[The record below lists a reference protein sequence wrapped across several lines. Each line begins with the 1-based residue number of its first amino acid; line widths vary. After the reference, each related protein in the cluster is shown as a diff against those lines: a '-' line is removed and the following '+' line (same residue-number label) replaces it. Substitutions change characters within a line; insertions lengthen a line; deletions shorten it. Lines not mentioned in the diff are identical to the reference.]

1 MLPYYFDIPLEL
13 SQEQKQTYID
23 FDKKNREEYIPHSPP
38 DGTDHNIFLGH
49 LPEELKQPIAELFK
63 IPPSTVKI
71 HTNEPNGYTLPHT
84 DGVQWLRNSPCII
97 PITDNFAPTL
107 FWQGEYIPGQS
118 GRTYKEE
125 DWIESDTP
133 VNSAYFI
140 NTQIRH
146 GLKNNETRRMA
157 VQVWFQEDIETL
169 FELHKQ
175 GELLR

>member
-1 MLPYYFDIPLEL
+1 M
-13 SQEQKQTYID
+13 Q
-23 FDKKNREEYIPHSPP
+23 
-38 DGTDHNIFLGH
+38 NIFLGH

-84 DGVQWLRNSPCII
+84 DGVQWLRNSPCVI

-125 DWIESDTP
+125 DWIKSDTP